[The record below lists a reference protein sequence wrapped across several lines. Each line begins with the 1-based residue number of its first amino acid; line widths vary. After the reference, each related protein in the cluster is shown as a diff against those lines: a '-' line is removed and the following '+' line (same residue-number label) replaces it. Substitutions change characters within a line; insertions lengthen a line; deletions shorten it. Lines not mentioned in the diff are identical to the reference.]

1 MKFRTIVSVF
11 SSVIFLAACAQTPNT
26 SKVQLSPLTQWRM
39 GVFEPNTTIKTSAR
53 INEGVLA
60 NGMRY
65 FIVENQTPKNEV
77 VVRMRVGVGSMYE
90 ASEDAGIA
98 HFLEH
103 MAFNGSKNVPEGE
116 MISILERYG
125 LRFGADTN
133 ASTSFEE
140 TIYKLDLPKNDAETL
155 ETALF
160 LMRETASNLTIEPD
174 AVVAEIPVV
183 QSEYEARNNIYME
196 AYKASL
202 AQWSKGLHYIDR
214 FPIGTL
220 ATISGLTAE
229 SVKAFY
235 DTHYYPAN
243 TQLIIVGDIDAK
255 ETLNKIEAAFGDWDK
270 PNINTGFE
278 AGSLVVNDDVNV
290 ATFSGPNLP
299 TQVSLFYVTPAR
311 LQPDT
316 IVNRRANYVEQIANG
331 ILSYRLNSLVL
342 AGNAPFEGVG
352 SSHGLTFNQA
362 DVSQVIA
369 QMQPDK
375 WAESLSALVLE
386 IRRMVEFGVSEQ
398 ELIRQVKAIR
408 NSLVT
413 TAQSEDTLPSGAF
426 ANAILGNITT
436 GEILNEPSASLDLF
450 VELMETFSVEEINE
464 VITRQF
470 TRIPPTIFIQFAEQE
485 TALPSSNEIKGVYD
499 NALTQSVTANEAQA
513 IKAFA
518 YTQFGEPGK
527 VIEKSYNDA
536 YDYSSYTFANGV
548 RLNVK
553 ATELV
558 KEKVLIRV
566 RYGSGTKALPQSL
579 AGLNDLYNFY
589 IVGGLGEHSVN
600 ELRELLSDKN
610 VSLSFSA
617 DFNGYG
623 GTFSTSNDTLS
634 EQLQLITAY
643 ITDPGYSETVL
654 PLFRKNVEQGAKQR
668 KNTIAAVKSYEVS
681 NAIYG
686 DDHRM
691 GPAPVDAVLARDFNE
706 LKTVLKAALERGP
719 MTITV
724 VGDINVD
731 NVVDEIA
738 KTLGSL
744 DINVP
749 APRHEWIEGIR
760 LQAPNNV
767 ILTHEGNPE
776 NASLTRYFKT
786 TDNSDL
792 SVALQL
798 RVLAAVLQLKVQ
810 DVIREE
816 LGASYSPSARASG
829 SNDIKG
835 DGMLFLDTLT
845 TPAQLALVETT
856 FDELIAG
863 VKVPGNITED
873 EVKRAIEPMLASLK
887 GAKERNGF
895 WLSRLSALHTKP
907 DTFAKFEAAPDIYS
921 SITPED
927 LTQLAQRYLIAQNQI
942 DVKVLPTKIAEK

>member
-1 MKFRTIVSVF
+1 MKLRTIVTVF
-11 SSVIFLAACAQTPNT
+11 SSVLLLAACVQTPNT
-26 SKVQLSPLTQWRM
+26 SNVQLSPLAQWRM
-39 GVFEPNTTIKTSAR
+39 GIFAPKTNIVTSPR
-53 INEGVLA
+53 INEGVLS

-90 ASEDAGIA
+90 ASENAGIA

-140 TIYKLDLPKNDAETL
+140 TIYKLDLPNNEAETL

-160 LMRETASNLTIEPD
+160 LMRETASHLTIAPD
-174 AVVAEIPVV
+174 AVAAEIPVV
-183 QSEYEARNNIYME
+183 KSEYEARNNIYME
-196 AYKASL
+196 AYKAAL

-220 ATISGLTAE
+220 ETISGLSADA
-229 SVKAFY
+229 VRAFY

-243 TQLIIVGDIDAK
+243 TQLIIVGDIDAQT
-255 ETLNKIEAAFGDWDK
+255 TLNKIEAAFGDWDK
-270 PNINTGFE
+270 PNVDTVFD
-278 AGSLVVNDDVNV
+278 AGKLVSNDKVNV

-299 TQVSLFYVTPAR
+299 TQVSLLYTTPDS

-316 IVNRRANYVEQIANG
+316 IVNRRSNYVEQIANG

-375 WAESLSALVLE
+375 WAESLRALVLE
-386 IRRMVEFGVSEQ
+386 VRRMVEFGVTEQ

-413 TAQSEDTLPSGAF
+413 SAQSEDTLPSGVF
-426 ANAILGNITT
+426 ANAILGNIST
-436 GEILNEPSASLDLF
+436 GGILNETSASLDLF
-450 VELMETFSVEEINE
+450 VELMETFSVEEINA
-464 VITRQF
+464 VIAQQF

-485 TALPSSNEIKGVYD
+485 TALPTAAEIKAVYD
-499 NALTQSVTANEAQA
+499 NALTQLVTANEEQEF
-513 IKAFA
+513 KAFA

-527 VIEKSYNDA
+527 VVDESYNEA
-536 YDYSSYTFANGV
+536 YDYSSFTFANGV
-548 RLNVK
+548 RVNVK
-553 ATELV
+553 ATQLV

-566 RYGSGTKALPQSL
+566 RYGTGTKALPQSL
-579 AGLNDLYNFY
+579 AGLNDLYNFH

-623 GTFSTSNDTLS
+623 GTFSTSNDTLK

-668 KNTIAAVKSYEVS
+668 KNTIGAVKSYEVV

-686 DDHRM
+686 NDYRI
-691 GPAPVDAVLARDFNE
+691 GPAPVDAILARDFTE
-706 LKTVLKAALERGP
+706 LKTVLEDALQQGP
-719 MTITV
+719 MTVTV
-724 VGDINVD
+724 VGDIDVTQ
-731 NVVDEIA
+731 VIDELA
-738 KTLGSL
+738 QTLGSL

-760 LQAPNNV
+760 LQAPNKFV
-767 ILTHEGNPE
+767 LTHEGNPE

-792 SVALQL
+792 ALALQL
-798 RVLAAVLQLKVQ
+798 RVLGAVIQLKVQ

-829 SNDIKG
+829 SNDIKD
-835 DGMLFLDTLT
+835 DGMLLLDTLT
-845 TPAQLALVETT
+845 TPAQLALVERT
-856 FDELIAG
+856 FDELVAG
-863 VKVPGNITED
+863 VKVAGNITED

-887 GAKERNGF
+887 TAKERNGF
-895 WLSRLSALHTKP
+895 WLSRLSSLHTKP
-907 DTFAKFEAAPDIYS
+907 DTFAKFEAAPAIYA
-921 SITPED
+921 SITPEV
-927 LTQLAQRYLIAQNQI
+927 LTQIAQRFLVAENQI
-942 DVKVLPTKIAEK
+942 DVKVLPTDKKAQ